1 MRRVPSSS
9 VRAVALAL
17 AAGALVAGATVSSR
31 SVELAAPHEPAGL
44 PQSSDVLVTEATLL
58 CPGQSRLGAEGLR
71 SVAGVV
77 RAAMAA
83 PPASLLPRPTA
94 SAGGALGLTSV
105 PSGATLASG
114 TDRGRPV
121 AGVVDPARP
130 LDAVAAEATG
140 SLAPGLAAAQTW
152 LRTTDDDRGLA
163 LTPCAGPTSDLWLVG
178 GGGGPARTER
188 LVLTNPGSN
197 AVTVRLEV
205 LGLEG
210 PVQRASDRTIS
221 IAPRSRTV
229 VSLDAVAPGEPA
241 PAVHVVATG
250 GTVAGVL
257 VDSWIDGATA
267 RGTDDA
273 TPAGPPATNLVV
285 PGVVLDGDAAL
296 RLVNPGAAEAVVQ
309 VRLLTASG
317 PVQPEALRAVRVPAG
332 STKDVPLG
340 SAPAGLGGIQVQSD
354 RAVTAGVWLERR
366 ARSGEDRMGDFGW
379 APASSALRGIGG
391 LVLPAADRSRLE
403 AALVLA
409 AGSRGGG
416 ATVTTVSGGKT
427 SSRVVTLVDSSAVR
441 VPLGTAEQVWVTPTS
456 GDVYAAVTLEGGS
469 AQSPLFTVAALRSAP
484 LTALSVPVRQVGS

>member
-1 MRRVPSSS
+1 MRRIPSSG
-9 VRAVALAL
+9 VRAVGLAL
-17 AAGALVAGATVSSR
+17 AAGALVTGAALSSR
-31 SVELAAPHEPAGL
+31 SVELATRLDTRGL
-44 PQSSDVLVTEATLL
+44 PQSSDVLVEEATLL
-58 CPGQSRLGAEGLR
+58 CPGQTRLGAEGLR

-77 RAAMAA
+77 HAAAAA
-83 PPASLLPRPTA
+83 PPASLVPRLTA
-94 SAGGALGLTSV
+94 SAGGSLGLISV
-105 PSGATLASG
+105 PSGATLASAA
-114 TDRGRPV
+114 DRGRPV

-130 LDAVAAEATG
+130 LDAVTAEATG
-140 SLAPGLAAAQTW
+140 SLAPGVAAAQTW

-163 LTPCAGPTSDLWLVG
+163 LTPCALPTSDLWLVG
-178 GGGGPARTER
+178 GGSGPARTER

-210 PVQRASDRTIS
+210 PVPGASDRSIS

-229 VSLDAVAPGEPA
+229 VSLDAVAPAEPA

-273 TPAGPPATNLVV
+273 TPAEPPATDLVV
-285 PGVVLDGDAAL
+285 PGVALDGDAAL

-317 PVQPEALRAVRVPAG
+317 PVQPKALRAVRVPAG
-332 STKDVPLG
+332 STTDVPLG
-340 SAPAGLGGIQVQSD
+340 STPAGLAGIQVLSD

-366 ARSGEDRMGDFGW
+366 ARAGEDRMGDFGW
-379 APASSALRGIGG
+379 APATSALRGLGG
-391 LVLPAADRSRLE
+391 LVLPAADSSRLD
-403 AALVLA
+403 ATLLLA
-409 AGSRGGG
+409 AGSSGGG
-416 ATVTTVSGGKT
+416 ATVTTIAGGKA
-427 SSRVVTLVDSSAVR
+427 SSRVVSLADSSAVR
-441 VPLGTAEQVWVTPTS
+441 VALGAADQVWVTPTA

-469 AQSPLFTVAALRSAP
+469 GQSPLFTVAALRSAP
-484 LTALSVPVRQVGS
+484 LTALSVPVRQIGG